1 MLKSVNLL
9 SAESILK
16 QHKDDI
22 IPLLQLFV
30 TSRDTIDVINSQ
42 YTNISFV
49 KWTETSSTSSF
60 WVEVFYFKD
69 SVGNNPFKELA
80 NFALEILS
88 LPWSNAEVER
98 VFSQLNIVKT
108 KLRNRLITS
117 TVNAVL
123 HARLV
128 LKLNIHIYIS

>member
-80 NFALEILS
+80 NFALETLS

>member
-16 QHKDDI
+16 QNKDDI